1 MIRRII
7 HETGGK
13 KMQREIG
20 LFFTAEQIDLLMQ
33 ALDQFESKYL
43 SVDEAIAV
51 DDLIEIVEK
60 ADPRVNKM

>member
-1 MIRRII
+1 
-7 HETGGK
+7 
-13 KMQREIG
+13 MQREIG